1 MLITKKFTAILVLI
15 LFVFTSCINTNIKD
29 ETPLTNT
36 STASPPLILTAS
48 ATETP
53 SPTLSP
59 TAFPTL
65 PTLRP
70 EDAYALLLRMLN
82 ENDTCRL
89 PCWLDI
95 TPSTSTHAEAY
106 QKWAG
111 FLLPSIDTANPR
123 RFPYFFRYSQN
134 DFGYSINNFEFNLND
149 EDIFMTI
156 TYNLQPNS
164 DTIDSMNITTDA
176 SKVVEN
182 GIPKVFESA
191 SYKKILG
198 SYLLSNVLTKYG
210 QPEQILLSMEIIE
223 AEPTSPD
230 YFRIWL
236 FYPALGS
243 IIEYWGNAEVENG
256 VIYGCPSDTFITL
269 RLSAPNSHNLFSE
282 TLNQEI
288 WSPSSPFFKSPEEAL
303 GITAEE
309 FYKEFSKPNIPCIE
323 SPLDIWPP
331 H

>member
-1 MLITKKFTAILVLI
+1 MITPKKYTAILMFI
-15 LFVFTSCINTNIKD
+15 LFFLASCINTNTKA
-29 ETPLTNT
+29 ESPLPNTFTATPPLPVTAT
-36 STASPPLILTAS
+36 STEAH
-48 ATETP
+48 

-59 TAFPTL
+59 TVFPTL
-65 PTLRP
+65 PTLLP
-70 EDAYALLLRMLN
+70 EDAHALLLRTLN
-82 ENDTCRL
+82 ENDACRL

-95 TPSTSTHAEAY
+95 TPGTSTHAEAY

-111 FLLPSIDTANPR
+111 FLIPSIDTVNPR
-123 RFPYFFRYSQN
+123 KFYYDFEYSQN
-134 DFGYSINNFEFNLND
+134 DFGYGINNFEFNLND
-149 EDIFMTI
+149 EDVSIGTA
-156 TYNLQPNS
+156 YYLQPNS
-164 DTIDSMNITTDA
+164 ETIDSMYITTQA
-176 SKVVEN
+176 SKVAEN
-182 GIPKVFESA
+182 GIPVVFEST
-191 SYKKILG
+191 SYKKILD
-198 SYLLSNVLTKYG
+198 SYLLSSILKKYG

-230 YFRIWL
+230 YFRIRL

-256 VIYGCPSDTFITL
+256 VIYGCPSDTFVTL

-309 FYKEFSKPNIPCIE
+309 FYKEFSKPIQVNRSCLTD
-323 SPLDIWPP
+323 SPAV
-331 H
+331 

>member
-1 MLITKKFTAILVLI
+1 
-15 LFVFTSCINTNIKD
+15 
-29 ETPLTNT
+29 
-36 STASPPLILTAS
+36 
-48 ATETP
+48 
-53 SPTLSP
+53 
-59 TAFPTL
+59 
-65 PTLRP
+65 
-70 EDAYALLLRMLN
+70 MLN

-95 TPSTSTHAEAY
+95 TPGVSTHAEAY

-134 DFGYSINNFEFNLND
+134 HFGYNINNFEFNLND
-149 EDIFMTI
+149 EDVFMTT

-182 GIPKVFESA
+182 GIPKVFNSTT
-191 SYKKILG
+191 YKKILD
-198 SYLLSNVLTKYG
+198 SYLLPSILTIYG

-236 FYPALGS
+236 LYPALGS
-243 IIEYWGNAEVENG
+243 IIQYWGNAEVENG
-256 VIYGCPSDTFITL
+256 RIYGCPSDTFVSL
-269 RLSAPNSHNLFSE
+269 WLLSPKNTE
-282 TLNQEI
+282 MYQEMLVE
-288 WSPSSPFFKSPEEAL
+288 SMTEPYSAFYKPTEDAL
-303 GITAEE
+303 GMTQEE
-309 FYKEFSKPNIPCIE
+309 FYSEFSKTTNECIE
-323 SPLDIWPP
+323 SPLDIWLS